1 MNIRSERAFLLYSC
15 FAWAMPLAL
24 TGVTYLADNVVNNEE
39 WQPRVGDEGHCWIY
53 SGFCFVSGLWYQLTN
68 VFLSTLS

>member
-1 MNIRSERAFLLYSC
+1 
-15 FAWAMPLAL
+15 MPLAL